1 MAEIAIVGGFLIL
14 ASGLGILK
22 VKEIPT
28 MNLLPALLVP
38 PLWFL
43 GLQLFGLL

>member
-1 MAEIAIVGGFLIL
+1 MLFRSGGFLIL